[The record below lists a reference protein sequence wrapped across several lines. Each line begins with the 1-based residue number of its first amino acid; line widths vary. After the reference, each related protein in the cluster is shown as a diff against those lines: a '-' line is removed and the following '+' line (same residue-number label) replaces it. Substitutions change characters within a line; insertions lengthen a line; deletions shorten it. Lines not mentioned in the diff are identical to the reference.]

1 MVLRVA
7 RPVRPMQ
14 AELEFIDRVIGQ
26 PYEDH
31 GLHCWELTRQ
41 CQREVFGRELPVVLD
56 APAGLL
62 AKVRLMRQRHAF
74 EGWRQVDGPAHG
86 AVVFL
91 TLNGHGAADGACHS
105 GTWLDLDGGAV
116 LHTDRGHGVVFEGLA
131 ELAARNWAELSFHLP
146 A

>member
-1 MVLRVA
+1 MLRLA
-7 RPVRPMQ
+7 RPVRLMQ
-14 AELEFIDRVIGQ
+14 VELEFVDRMIGR

-31 GLHCWELTRQ
+31 GLHCWELTRL

-62 AKVRLMRQRHAF
+62 GKVRLMRQRHAF
-74 EGWRQVDGPAHG
+74 EGWRQVAGPEHG

-105 GTWLDLDGGAV
+105 GTWLDIDGGGV

-131 ELAARNWAELSFHLP
+131 ELSARNWTELSFHLP